1 MPKTLYISSGARVAL
16 ENYNMPKTLYISS
29 GARVASDNY
38 QPQMFWNTGCQ
49 MVALNFQT
57 LDMPMQLNLGWY
69 SDMISV
75 NQDRIE
81 YGIIGEGFQI
91 STNQKQESTVF
102 SLLIG

>member
-1 MPKTLYISSGARVAL
+1 M
-16 ENYNMPKTLYISS
+16 
-29 GARVASDNY
+29 ASDNY

-75 NQDRIE
+75 LIKIE
-81 YGIIGEGFQI
+81 FTSAKFCELCMYSDISLYREGDGPIFQPIII
-91 STNQKQESTVF
+91 D
-102 SLLIG
+102 